1 MALQL
6 AQALPRS
13 LKSISSHVAH
23 IRHIRKPHIR
33 KSIYSF
39 LVSSRSFRSSAVLAQ
54 AAIFSNAF
62 SSSPGDMTLVPPQ
75 KPIDWNHSPED
86 ITRLTQKTIDA
97 DRTLLDKI
105 GALDSKDCNFDSVSS
120 TLLIF

>member
-1 MALQL
+1 
-6 AQALPRS
+6 
-13 LKSISSHVAH
+13 
-23 IRHIRKPHIR
+23 
-33 KSIYSF
+33 
-39 LVSSRSFRSSAVLAQ
+39 
-54 AAIFSNAF
+54 
-62 SSSPGDMTLVPPQ
+62 MTLVPPQ

-105 GALDSKDCNFDSVSS
+105 GALDYKDCNFDSVSS